1 MRKID
6 PRPSFPV
13 PYSLYGLSSVR
24 LSSTIMNESAKV
36 NGLAITG
43 PAPFGGLLTLTP

>member
-1 MRKID
+1 
-6 PRPSFPV
+6 
-13 PYSLYGLSSVR
+13 
-24 LSSTIMNESAKV
+24 MNESAKV